1 LIPDTRFSSRL
12 QDQLLEKAA
21 KNQQDAGKK
30 KALEGTTL
38 SNHNSFALLDN
49 DMIVNL
55 ASEMGISIPLD
66 QFDAIDVMKDLEIA
80 RHALDRVKKKEIVD
94 PNECDEKIALQ
105 NDEIPMLEWLDE
117 ESEGEQFILLQS
129 KKKKQVQIQLDH
141 IVKNEPVRRSTR
153 TAPSVY
159 RNKGSGKS

>member
-55 ASEMGISIPLD
+55 ASE
-66 QFDAIDVMKDLEIA
+66 QAFRA
-80 RHALDRVKKKEIVD
+80 
-94 PNECDEKIALQ
+94 
-105 NDEIPMLEWLDE
+105 
-117 ESEGEQFILLQS
+117 
-129 KKKKQVQIQLDH
+129 
-141 IVKNEPVRRSTR
+141 
-153 TAPSVY
+153 
-159 RNKGSGKS
+159 